1 MNTTPL
7 AAKTHLLVIEDNPA
21 DVALLRHALAGAGVE
36 CQLTVIDDGADAM
49 TLFRQTGAALEVPQT
64 PDLAIVDLNLPK
76 HSGIEIIEQMRA
88 NPRFAEVPIV
98 IFTSSASLRDRARM
112 EKFLVKRYIV
122 KPADLGEF
130 MNVGWQIREL
140 LLQRGPHN
148 TR

>member
-7 AAKTHLLVIEDNPA
+7 AAKTQLLVIEDNPA

-49 TLFRQTGAALEVPQT
+49 TFFRQTGATLEAPQA

-76 HSGIEIIEQMRA
+76 HSGLEIIEQMRA

-98 IFTSSASLRDRARM
+98 ILTSSSSQRDRARM

-130 MNVGWQIREL
+130 MKVGFQIREL
-140 LLQRGPHN
+140 LLQ
-148 TR
+148 TRST